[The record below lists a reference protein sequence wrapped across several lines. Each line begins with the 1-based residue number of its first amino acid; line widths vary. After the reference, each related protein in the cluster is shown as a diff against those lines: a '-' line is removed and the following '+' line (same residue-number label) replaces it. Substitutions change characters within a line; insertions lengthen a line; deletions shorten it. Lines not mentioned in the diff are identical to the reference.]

1 MGDKSLQG
9 LYLSCK
15 AFLSGQEGEVEVVS
29 HLESLQTLLP
39 GRGTPP
45 YLPTREPG
53 K

>member
-9 LYLSCK
+9 LYFKLQS
-15 AFLSGQEGEVEVVS
+15 FSGQEGEVEVVS

-39 GRGTPP
+39 GHGTSP